1 MTIDYKTL
9 DYYILRYNLCLHATK
24 RNFSAIGDW
33 KRYIKEEHKNVFYE
47 VDQFNALGKTN
58 VILS

>member
-1 MTIDYKTL
+1 MKYFRPCDY
-9 DYYILRYNLCLHATK
+9 RYNLCLHATK
-24 RNFSAIGDW
+24 RNFSAIDDW
-33 KRYIKEEHKNVFYE
+33 RRYIKEEHKNVFHE